1 MINSGKRIISDFCIS
16 QISLI
21 LPSFQQICVSF
32 YKYVHLIIGTQS
44 ISDSMD
50 MNLNKLQETAGN
62 RGVWCAVVHRV
73 AELDTT

>member
-21 LPSFQQICVSF
+21 LPNFQQISVSF

-44 ISDSMD
+44 ITDSMD
-50 MNLNKLQETAGN
+50 MNLSKLQETEGN
-62 RGVWCAVVHRV
+62 RGVWRATVNR
-73 AELDTT
+73 AEELDTT